1 MNKASFN
8 SSCGYKLLSISD
20 HHGRIHPHAFRRAK
34 ATELYRNNTPIE
46 LVSTYLG
53 HSSTEVTSIY
63 AIPSPEQIKKA
74 IDNCNFAEEWKN
86 AEPEYSEDEFNKMI
100 IKARLSL

>member
-1 MNKASFN
+1 MTLFRRKKMNKASFN

-46 LVSTYLG
+46 LVSAYLG

-63 AIPSPEQIKKA
+63 AIPSPEQIKK
-74 IDNCNFAEEWKN
+74 
-86 AEPEYSEDEFNKMI
+86 SH
-100 IKARLSL
+100 R